1 MDRSDVP
8 AGLLPRLQLDQ
19 LLGELQSRLQ
29 AVVSTRDVTKGLL
42 EAVITVGSDLDL
54 ETMLHRIVE
63 AAATL
68 ADARYGALGVIGEG
82 GRLAEF
88 VPIGLDEEEIARI
101 DHWPEGKGLLG
112 LLIRDPKP
120 LRLTDIKDHAAS
132 TGFPPGHPPMR
143 SFLGVPVHLRGE
155 VYGNLYLTEKRDGGQ
170 FTEDDEA
177 VVAALG
183 AAAGVAIENARLYD
197 DSQRQQRW
205 LRASRDVTTQLFSGA
220 DPATVLAAV
229 TRQALEMS
237 GADLAVVALR
247 ASDGQTLIIEHADGD
262 GAEKA
267 QNLVL
272 PVDRSLSA
280 QVFDTGRREVVVD
293 FAADERVAAAARAAL
308 SHIGPAV
315 LLPLGVA
322 GNVRGVFTIGRRH
335 GSMPFPSAAVDLVAA
350 FAAQAGIALELADR
364 RHDAERL
371 LVFEDR
377 DRIARDLHDRVIQ
390 RLYAAGI
397 SLQGVAALA
406 AAPTASTRIEHVID
420 ELDRAIADIRT
431 AIFALHER
439 STDTPPSLRAQIVGI
454 AEELTPVLGF
464 TPTMRVGGELDHNV
478 TPEQAEHLL
487 AVLRE
492 GLSNVSRHARATQ
505 VDVSAQADSEL
516 RLQITD
522 NGIGIANDIRR
533 SGLNNLSERAAH
545 LGGTLVVGA
554 ADPATGKGTALDWR
568 VPLRS

>member
-1 MDRSDVP
+1 M
-8 AGLLPRLQLDQ
+8 LPRLQLDQ

-68 ADARYGALGVIGEG
+68 ADARYGALGVIAEG

-88 VPIGLDEEEIARI
+88 VPIGLDEDEIGRI

-120 LRLTDIKDHAAS
+120 LRLTDIKTHPAS

-183 AAAGVAIENARLYD
+183 AAAGVAIENARLYG

-205 LRASRDVTTQLFSGA
+205 LQASRDVTTQLFSGA

-262 GAEKA
+262 GADQA
-267 QNLVL
+267 QSLVL
-272 PVDRSLSA
+272 PVDSSLSA
-280 QVFDTGRREVVVD
+280 QVFATGRREVVTD

-308 SHIGPAV
+308 RHIGPAV

-397 SLQGVAALA
+397 SLQGVAGLA
-406 AAPTASTRIEHVID
+406 ATPAASTRIEHVID

-439 STDTPPSLRAQIVGI
+439 STDAPPSLRAQIVGI
-454 AEELTPVLGF
+454 AEEMTPILGF
-464 TPTMRVGGELDHNV
+464 SPTMRLGGELDHNV
-478 TPEQAEHLL
+478 TQEQAEHLL

-505 VDVSAQADSEL
+505 VEVSAQADREL

-522 NGIGIANDIRR
+522 DGVGIANDVRR
-533 SGLNNLSERAAH
+533 SGLSNLSDRAAH

-554 ADPATGKGTALDWR
+554 ADRATGKGTALDWR